1 MTSTST
7 TSETGLAGESE
18 LAPIL
23 KAYTDVTE
31 RLKRSH
37 ETLAREVCRLRE
49 ELHEKNK
56 ELQRRERL
64 AALGEMAAG
73 VAHEIRNPL
82 GGIGL
87 YASMLERDLAD
98 MPPQLEIV
106 RKLSAGVANLEHI
119 IDDILA
125 FAVDSEPHRC
135 TVRLGEILDGAV
147 AQVAAAAQ
155 ARGIELTVDDAL
167 ASQELFCDPAQI
179 QRALINLLMNAFE
192 ASGTSGR
199 VRVRSEPAS
208 RSHRSPGGLDSDRCP
223 TCRIA
228 VEDNGPGLTPAS
240 QNKIFDPFYTT
251 KTNGTGL
258 GLAIVHRIAQAH
270 GGSVAA
276 RNRPV
281 TSACRGGGGAV
292 FVLSIPRACE
302 TGLPDG
308 ETDLP
313 GDAAGHEERAA

>member
-1 MTSTST
+1 MNSTPT
-7 TSETGLAGESE
+7 TESE

-37 ETLAREVCRLRE
+37 EVLAREVCRLRT

-98 MPPQLEIV
+98 MPPQFEII
-106 RKLSAGVANLEHI
+106 RKLSSGVANLECI
-119 IDDILA
+119 VSDILA
-125 FAVDSEPHRC
+125 FAVDGEPNRC
-135 TVRLGEILDGAV
+135 PVRLGGILDEVV
-147 AQVAAAAQ
+147 AQVEAASQ
-155 ARGIELTVDDAL
+155 ARKIVLTVDDAL
-167 ASQELFCDPAQI
+167 ASQELYCDSTQI
-179 QRALINLLMNAFE
+179 RRALINLLMNAFE
-192 ASGTSGR
+192 AAGASGR
-199 VRVRSEPAS
+199 VRVRSDS
-208 RSHRSPGGLDSDRCP
+208 SPGIDSEHRP
-223 TCRIA
+223 ACRIA
-228 VEDNGPGLTPAS
+228 VEDNGPGLSPAS
-240 QNKIFDPFYTT
+240 ENRIFDPFYTT
-251 KTNGTGL
+251 KANGTGL

-276 RNRPV
+276 RNR
-281 TSACRGGGGAV
+281 TGGGAV
-292 FVLSIPRACE
+292 FVLSIPCTAQSGLPDSE
-302 TGLPDG
+302 TGLPG
-308 ETDLP
+308 SETGVP
-313 GDAAGHEERAA
+313 RDAVVHEERAA

>member
-7 TSETGLAGESE
+7 TNGTGLAGESE

-31 RLKRSH
+31 RLKHSH
-37 ETLAREVCRLRE
+37 ETLAREVCRLRD

-56 ELQRRERL
+56 ELHRRERL

-98 MPPQLEIV
+98 MPPQLDIV
-106 RKLSAGVANLEHI
+106 RKLSAGVANLERI
-119 IDDILA
+119 VGDILA
-125 FAVDSEPHRC
+125 FAADAAPRRRA
-135 TVRLGEILDGAV
+135 VRLGEILDEVV

-155 ARGIELTVDDAL
+155 ALGVDLTIDDDL
-167 ASQELFCDPAQI
+167 ASEELFCDPAQI

-199 VRVRSEPAS
+199 VRVRSEPAG
-208 RSHRSPGGLDSDRCP
+208 RSHRSPGGLESDRCP

-240 QNKIFDPFYTT
+240 ENKIFDPFYTT
-251 KTNGTGL
+251 KANGSGL

-276 RNRPV
+276 CNR
-281 TSACRGGGGAV
+281 RDGGAV
-292 FVLSIPRACE
+292 FVLSIPRGGE

-313 GDAAGHEERAA
+313 GDAAVHEERAA